1 MSGMSMQIERTARA
15 LILATCGM
23 LLLVAHGCTRG
34 PEVEGYDKCPMAR
47 QVVERY
53 LKCLDRG
60 EYAQAAS
67 LFAGPREMLKLAAAP
82 EHPAGPQPASDV
94 AALFEGYMRSHPDC
108 CRAFAIR
115 EVRLVEPY
123 CFLVTV
129 TFKRRGSDDVTAE
142 FRVDYDGQRYRVLG
156 LPPAK

>member
-1 MSGMSMQIERTARA
+1 MRNGRTRRA

-23 LLLVAHGCTRG
+23 LLLMAQGCTRD
-34 PEVEGYDKCPMAR
+34 PEVEGYDKCTMAR
-47 QVVERY
+47 QVVQQY
-53 LKCLDRG
+53 LACLDRG
-60 EYAQAAS
+60 AYAQAAS

-82 EHPAGPQPASDV
+82 EDAGGLQPASDV
-94 AALFEGYMRSHPDC
+94 AALLEAYMRSHPDC